1 MSKEP
6 EVLEKE
12 ELEKEELEV
21 NEFVNEEPVNEIL
34 DEWGCIDS
42 NDSGWNF
49 TSINLDIGD
58 KYIILLKDK
67 DKNNTFIGQVSGINS
82 DDGIALFI
90 DDLDPENIL
99 QFNTDGIT
107 LILKTEDYEILDV
120 QKIKTFDLKLLS
132 EDDKDL
138 KKRLTKEVLD
148 EIEIDIY
155 ELEKEERI
163 YSKQECKE
171 SLLSD
176 IIQSY
181 SKNVPQ
187 EKILEDIDII
197 LSLVYDPKPKIT
209 DKIPSWL
216 IPIIDN
222 EILYDNFYSD
232 YNDLYNEG
240 GVMGEDRNLGNRMYS
255 DIMRKILHS
264 TDFLKES
271 EEDTGILLKEH
282 EGKFYRDCI
291 QDNSCLGV
299 QGPYSFDE
307 RNNNNIYNLITDY
320 DENGEPIYKRLR
332 DPQHIHTSGLLYI
345 PDKFLSFMYDV
356 KPHSHR
362 LNLYEKCIYD
372 HLASYNNLLKRN
384 IYQQVPIINKVVD
397 GAQPVDDKASES
409 FISYTL
415 GKHFNK
421 DEFDELIENLS
432 PSLEEIFESLDDELK
447 DKILNY
453 EDIRKICLKYD
464 LQIEN
469 LSKKDT
475 KFINEKITQNTK
487 KYSKKAKNIKYRKSY
502 YKEKKIPLDVRIRMA
517 KDLILSMLNLKK
529 RNDYIQQFITL
540 FCKEPEKNQEKHWFY
555 NIYDNEKLLCKHY
568 HYLSGNTNPDKFLQM
583 KQLYGL
589 PPQDGNIYCKNC
601 GEYICNEEFSL
612 YEGFSDNKP
621 SSSKYESLQ
630 EEEEPF
636 SKYDDKYEEVIL
648 LVKNIGLGLG
658 VSLEDKDIV
667 LIIDMYDRM
676 NEDLLANKRYLTTNI
691 TNTDEHPR
699 VKEILK
705 KYKKDKDGKKKISEE
720 TKHFQKFLK
729 NTNKIIGY
737 TSLIMIVIQTGIPA
751 YKLFRNLEF
760 NLYELQ
766 EMKELLNYD
775 SIPINNKTI
784 DYCIYALKK
793 CSKKYKDT
801 DTKIKWSFYEELLS
815 EEKNYSVSSI
825 REQFINILRYCL
837 TSDFPLLQERVSEY
851 HKYYLSILNKY
862 TKHEWELYKPL
873 TKNTFIDSMNMI
885 INEKA
890 NENTSQ
896 LLTYYNSILI
906 QNVTML
912 RELDEV
918 GISELLNI
926 TPSDMMIQE
935 SFKRLFK
942 LSVSLYGKTSKPNF
956 IIDSNILH
964 FIQNSDDKVK
974 EIFKKNGWN
983 DKTNTLGPVSFK
995 NLRTKVIPQII
1006 SYYSNGNNDL
1016 NPCFSDEDN
1025 CNTYIHMNVNNYDLS
1040 MLNVNPKR
1048 FYTYTTPIIF
1058 PEGNYEEI
1066 SEKIKENLFKM
1077 YCKDPSDDFVKRIL
1091 NTDYLYSQILDI
1103 SPEIEVE
1110 FGDSIASYEKNIKET
1125 EENFFSVIYSLHLK
1139 GILPLQNYIK
1149 PHKILLDEYIQYE
1162 YFKPVE
1168 MRFLKVF
1175 SNNDYENE
1183 NLYKLIDD
1191 YLISIEKRNETSH
1204 IDETWRTAFKEIFSD
1219 FNRQTEEN
1227 LDKVSELANECFNNE
1242 KDYRK
1247 RFESIF
1253 TKSDSDVNLERE
1265 DRERLEGII
1274 EEGVRGFRY
1283 KKMNEGD
1290 IRKLLVLLTDDTK
1303 FTNRVMIKY
1312 ISHIRYL
1319 LSILKRDHTKNTRIP
1334 KTWKLQQV
1342 NKDFINNYLSDKCL
1356 RSHGDLLKNKV
1367 RYNGFYSYNDID
1379 HKKEIF
1385 SVLYDYCSDLWN
1397 DLDLIQGSKDTMI
1410 NDGVLRVLSK
1420 GILIKIFL
1428 KIGEI
1433 GTLCKEEDINIISAF
1448 DDDIDVEEVSEIY
1461 ERFFCD
1467 ILIDAFECFYDTKWT
1482 ESNTKEILSQRLAKQ
1497 YEREK
1502 QSLISNLDKMSDEQR
1517 HASTELQKMG
1527 VTNWFKESDKEHME
1541 HIQSENYDNETLTER
1556 YESMNEIFSQ
1566 NRVELDAMNIGSVG
1580 DELVHLNPSSIHGL
1594 GGGLIDV
1601 EEGYDVDDIDGDDDD
1616 YEFDDNVAENSF
1628 NE

>member
-1 MSKEP
+1 MSKETSDK
-6 EVLEKE
+6 EIKE
-12 ELEKEELEV
+12 EEV
-21 NEFVNEEPVNEIL
+21 NEYIVEAPVNEIQ
-34 DEWGCIDS
+34 DEWGIDALE
-42 NDSGWNF
+42 DSW
-49 TSINLDIGD
+49 TTQYNLDIGD
-58 KYIILLKDK
+58 KFIMLLKEK
-67 DKNNTFIGQVSGINS
+67 DENTTFIGQVSGINP
-82 DDGIALFI
+82 DDGIALLI
-90 DDLDPENIL
+90 DDLDSENIF
-99 QFNTDGIT
+99 QFNTDGLTI
-107 LILKTEDYEILDV
+107 ILKTEDYEILDI
-120 QKIKTFDLKLLS
+120 QKIKDFDLKLLS

-181 SKNVPQ
+181 TKKVSQ

-197 LSLVYDPKPKIT
+197 LSLIYDPKHKEIE
-209 DKIPSWL
+209 KIPNWL
-216 IPIIDN
+216 IPLIDN
-222 EILYDNFYSD
+222 ELMMNSETFND
-232 YNDLYNEG
+232 YMNLYNEG
-240 GVMGEDRNLGNRMYS
+240 GIMGEESNLGNRMYS

-264 TDFLKES
+264 SDFLKES
-271 EEDTGILLKEH
+271 DENSGIVLKEH
-282 EGKFYRDCI
+282 EGKYYRDCI
-291 QDNSCLGV
+291 QDNTCLGI

-307 RNNNNIYNLITDY
+307 RKNNKIYNMITDY
-320 DENGEPIYKRLR
+320 DEDGEPIYKRLR
-332 DPQHIHTSGLLYI
+332 DPQHIHTVGLLYV

-356 KPHSHR
+356 EPHSHR
-362 LNLYEKCIYD
+362 LNLYEKCIYG
-372 HLASYNNLLKRN
+372 HLASYNNLLKRK
-384 IYQQVPIINKVVD
+384 IYQQVPIMNQVVND
-397 GAQPVDDKASES
+397 SEPIEYKAYDS
-409 FISYTL
+409 FVSYSL
-415 GKHFNK
+415 GKHFSK
-421 DEFDELIENLS
+421 DELNELINTLT
-432 PSLEEIFESLDDELK
+432 PSMEQIYESLDDSVK
-447 DKILNY
+447 DKLLNY
-453 EDIRKICLKYD
+453 EDVRKVCLKYD
-464 LQIEN
+464 LRIEN
-469 LSKKDT
+469 LNKEDIS
-475 KFINEKITQNTK
+475 FINKKLTHNTN
-487 KYSKKAKNIKYRKSY
+487 KYSKKAKNIKYRKSQTI
-502 YKEKKIPLDVRIRMA
+502 EKKIPLDVRIRMA

-529 RNDYIQQFITL
+529 KNEYIQQFIGL
-540 FCKEPEKNQEKHWFY
+540 FCKDPEQNQEQQWLY

-568 HYLSGNTNPDKFLQM
+568 HYLAGNTNSDRFLQM

-589 PPQDGNIYCKNC
+589 PPKDGNIYCKNC

-636 SKYDDKYEEVIL
+636 SKYDDKYEEIIL

-658 VSLEDKDIV
+658 VSLEEKDIV
-667 LIIDMYDRM
+667 LVIDMYDRM
-676 NEDLLANKRYLTTNI
+676 NEDLLANKRYLMTNV

-705 KYKKDKDGKKKISEE
+705 KNKKDKDSKKKIAED
-720 TKHFQKFLK
+720 TKHFQKYLK
-729 NTNKIIGY
+729 HTNKILGY
-737 TSLIMIVIQTGIPA
+737 TSLIMILIQTGIPA

-760 NLYELQ
+760 NLYEFQ
-766 EMKELLNYD
+766 EIKELLNFD

-793 CSKKYKDT
+793 CAKKYKET
-801 DTKIKWSFYEELLS
+801 DTKINWSFYDELLS

-825 REQFINILRYCL
+825 RDQFTNILRYCL

-862 TKHEWELYKPL
+862 TKYEWELFKPL
-873 TKNTFIDSMNMI
+873 TKNTFIDSMNEIM
-885 INEKA
+885 NKTA
-890 NENTSQ
+890 NENVGQ
-896 LLTYYNSILI
+896 LLTYYNSVLI

-912 RELDEV
+912 RELTKED
-918 GISELLNI
+918 ISDLLNI
-926 TPSDMMIQE
+926 TPSAMMIQE
-935 SFKRLFK
+935 SFKRLFRY
-942 LSVSLYGKTSKPNF
+942 SVSLYGKTSKPNF
-956 IIDSNILH
+956 TIDSNILH
-964 FIQNSDDKVK
+964 FIQHSDDKIK

-995 NLRTKVIPQII
+995 NLRTKIIPQII
-1006 SYYSNGNNDL
+1006 SYYSSGKNDL

-1040 MLNVNPKR
+1040 LLNVNPKR
-1048 FYTYTTPIIF
+1048 FYTYKTPTVF

-1066 SEKIKENLFKM
+1066 SEKIKENLFKI
-1077 YCKDPSDDFVKRIL
+1077 YCKDPSGDYVKRVL

-1103 SPEIEVE
+1103 SPEVEVD
-1110 FGDSIASYEKNIKET
+1110 FGEAISTYEKNIKET
-1125 EENFFSVIYSLHLK
+1125 EENFYAVIYSLHTK
-1139 GILPLQNYIK
+1139 GILSLQKYIK
-1149 PHKILLDEYIQYE
+1149 PHKILLEEYSNYE
-1162 YFKPVE
+1162 NTKPVE
-1168 MRFLKVF
+1168 SRFLQVF

-1183 NLYKLIDD
+1183 NLYKLIND
-1191 YLISIEKRNETSH
+1191 YLNSVNERDEKSH
-1204 IDETWRTAFKEIFSD
+1204 IDQTWRTAFKEIFSD
-1219 FNRQTEEN
+1219 FNKQTEEN
-1227 LDKVSELANECFNNE
+1227 LDKVSELINECFNNE

-1253 TKSDSDVNLERE
+1253 TKSDSDINLERD
-1265 DRERLEGII
+1265 DRNRLEGII

-1290 IRKLLVLLTDDTK
+1290 IRKLLVLLTDDPR

-1312 ISHIRYL
+1312 ISHIRHL
-1319 LSILKRDHTKNTRIP
+1319 LSILKRNHTRNTRVP
-1334 KTWKLQQV
+1334 NTWNLQQV

-1367 RYNGFYSYNDID
+1367 RYEGFYSYQEID
-1379 HKKEIF
+1379 NSEQIF
-1385 SVLYDYCSDLWN
+1385 TTLFDYCSDLWN
-1397 DLDLIQGSKDTMI
+1397 ELDLIQGSDNTMMNSSI
-1410 NDGVLRVLSK
+1410 ISVLSK
-1420 GILIKIFL
+1420 GIFIKILL
-1428 KIGEI
+1428 KIGKI
-1433 GTLCKEEDINIISAF
+1433 GTLCRDNDMNILENF
-1448 DDDIDVEEVSEIY
+1448 DDDIDTDEISEIY
-1461 ERFFCD
+1461 DKFSCD

-1527 VTNWFKESDKEHME
+1527 VTNWFKNSDKEHME

-1580 DELVHLNPSSIHGL
+1580 DELLNLNPPGILGL
-1594 GGGLIDV
+1594 DGGLMDV
-1601 EEGYDVDDIDGDDDD
+1601 EEEGYDVNDFDGDEDDFE
-1616 YEFDDNVAENSF
+1616 YDDNIAENSF

>member
-1 MSKEP
+1 MSD
-6 EVLEKE
+6 EKE
-12 ELEKEELEV
+12 ELEAEEI
-21 NEFVNEEPVNEIL
+21 NESVIEEPIDEIQ
-34 DEWGCIDS
+34 DEWGSVNIELS
-42 NDSGWNF
+42 SWKNPLE
-49 TSINLDIGD
+49 LDIGD
-58 KYIILLKDK
+58 KFIMLLKDK
-67 DKNNTFIGQVSGINS
+67 DENNIFIGQVSGINP

-99 QFNTDGIT
+99 QFTTEGLT
-107 LILKTEDYEILDV
+107 LILKTTDYEILDFS
-120 QKIKTFDLKLLS
+120 KIKDFDLRLLS

-155 ELEKEERI
+155 ELEKEERT

-197 LSLVYDPKPKIT
+197 LSLVYGPKRKET
-209 DKIPSWL
+209 NKIPNWL
-216 IPIIDN
+216 IPLIDN
-222 EILYDNFYSD
+222 ELMMNSESYSD
-232 YNDLYNEG
+232 YMNLYNEG
-240 GVMGEDRNLGNRMYS
+240 GVMGEGSNLGNRMYS

-264 TDFLKES
+264 ADFFSES
-271 EEDTGILLKEH
+271 DENTGIILKDH
-282 EGKFYRDCI
+282 EGKYYRDCL

-299 QGPYSFDE
+299 HGAYSFDE
-307 RNNNNIYNLITDY
+307 RKNNKIYNMITDY
-320 DENGEPIYKRLR
+320 DEDSNPIYKRLR
-332 DPQHIHTSGLLYI
+332 DPQHIHTVGLLYV
-345 PDKFLSFMYDV
+345 PDKFLSFIYDV
-356 KPHSHR
+356 EPHSHR
-362 LNLYEKCIYD
+362 LNLYEKCIYG
-372 HLASYNNLLKRN
+372 HLASYNNLRKRQ
-384 IYQQVPIINKVVD
+384 IYQQVPIMNKVVT
-397 GAQPVDDKASES
+397 GSEPIEETASDS
-409 FISYTL
+409 FVSYSL
-415 GKHFNK
+415 GKHFSK
-421 DEFDELIENLS
+421 DELNELINNLT
-432 PSLEEIFESLDDELK
+432 PSMKQIYESLDDSVK
-447 DKILNY
+447 DKLLNY
-453 EDIRKICLKYD
+453 DDIRKVCLKYD
-464 LQIEN
+464 LLIEN
-469 LSKKDT
+469 LNKEDIA
-475 KFINEKITQNTK
+475 FINKKLTHNTN
-487 KYSKKAKNIKYRKSY
+487 KYSKIAKNIKYRKSQ

-517 KDLILSMLNLKK
+517 KDLILSMINLKK

-540 FCKEPEKNQEKHWFY
+540 FCKEPELNQEKQWLY
-555 NIYDNEKLLCKHY
+555 NIYDNEKILCKHY
-568 HYLSGNTNPDKFLQM
+568 HYLAGNTNSDKFLQM

-630 EEEEPF
+630 EEDEPF
-636 SKYDDKYEEVIL
+636 SKYDDKYEEIIL

-658 VSLEDKDIV
+658 VSLEEKDIV
-667 LIIDMYDRM
+667 LVIDMYDRM
-676 NEDLLANKRYLTTNI
+676 NEDLLANKRYLMTNV

-705 KYKKDKDGKKKISEE
+705 KNKKDKDSKKKRDEE

-729 NTNKIIGY
+729 NTNRILGY
-737 TSLIMIVIQTGIPA
+737 TSLIMIIIQTGIPA

-760 NLYELQ
+760 NLYEFQ
-766 EMKELLNYD
+766 EIQELSNYD
-775 SIPINNKTI
+775 SIPINNKTV

-793 CSKKYKDT
+793 CAKKYKDT
-801 DTKIKWSFYEELLS
+801 DTKINWSFYEELLS

-837 TSDFPLLQERVSEY
+837 TSDFPLLQERIIEY

-862 TKHEWELYKPL
+862 TKYEWELYKPL
-873 TKNTFIDSMNMI
+873 TKNIFIDS
-885 INEKA
+885 INEIMNKKA
-890 NENTSQ
+890 NDNVEQ
-896 LLTYYNSILI
+896 LLTYYNSVLI

-912 RELDEV
+912 RELNKED
-918 GISELLNI
+918 ISELLSI

-956 IIDSNILH
+956 AIDSNILH
-964 FIQNSDDKVK
+964 FIQNSDEKVK

-983 DKTNTLGPVSFK
+983 DKTNTLGLVSFK
-995 NLRTKVIPQII
+995 NLRTKTIPQII
-1006 SYYSNGNNDL
+1006 SHYSSGKNDL
-1016 NPCFSDEDN
+1016 NPCFSDEAN
-1025 CNTYIHMNVNNYDLS
+1025 CNTYIHMNVNNYGLS
-1040 MLNVNPKR
+1040 MLNVNSKR
-1048 FYTYTTPIIF
+1048 FYIYKSPVIF

-1066 SEKIKENLFKM
+1066 SDQIKEKLFKT
-1077 YCKDPSDDFVKRIL
+1077 YCKDPSGDYVKRVL

-1103 SPEIEVE
+1103 SPEVEVQFDE
-1110 FGDSIASYEKNIKET
+1110 AISTYEKDIKET
-1125 EENFFSVIYSLHLK
+1125 EENFFAVIYSLHSK
-1139 GILPLQNYIK
+1139 GILQLNQYVK
-1149 PHKILLDEYIQYE
+1149 PHKISLDEYSFYDHL
-1162 YFKPVE
+1162 KPIE
-1168 MRFLKVF
+1168 SRFLKVF
-1175 SNNDYENE
+1175 SNNDYDNE
-1183 NLYKLIDD
+1183 NLFKLIDD
-1191 YLISIEKRNETSH
+1191 YLKSNDRRDEKSH
-1204 IDETWRTAFKEIFSD
+1204 IDETWRTEFKEIFSD

-1253 TKSDSDVNLERE
+1253 TKSDSDINLERE
-1265 DRERLEGII
+1265 DRNRLEGIV
-1274 EEGVRGFRY
+1274 EEDVRGFRY

-1290 IRKLLVLLTDDTK
+1290 IRKLLVLLTDDPR

-1312 ISHIRYL
+1312 ISHIRHL
-1319 LSILKRDHTKNTRIP
+1319 LSILKRDHTTNTRIP
-1334 KTWKLQQV
+1334 NTWRLQQV
-1342 NKDFINNYLSDKCL
+1342 NKDFINNYLSVKCL

-1367 RYNGFYSYNDID
+1367 RYDGFYSYKDKDNS
-1379 HKKEIF
+1379 ENIF
-1385 SVLYDYCSDLWN
+1385 STLYEYCSDLWN
-1397 DLDLIQGSKDTMI
+1397 DLDLIQGSDNTMM
-1410 NDGVLRVLSK
+1410 NNSVLRVLSK
-1420 GILIKIFL
+1420 GIFIKTLL

-1433 GTLCKEEDINIISAF
+1433 GALCRDNDINIVSNF
-1448 DDDIDVEEVSEIY
+1448 DDDIELDEISEIY
-1461 ERFFCD
+1461 DKFFCD

-1527 VTNWFKESDKEHME
+1527 VTNWFKNSDKEHME

-1566 NRVELDAMNIGSVG
+1566 NRVELDAMNFGAVS
-1580 DELVHLNPSSIHGL
+1580 DELLNLNPPGVLGL
-1594 GGGLIDV
+1594 DGGLMDV
-1601 EEGYDVDDIDGDDDD
+1601 EEEGYDVDDFDGDEDD
-1616 YEFDDNVAENSF
+1616 YEYDDNITENSF